1 MKRFSKLIFLVII
14 ILATCEARS
23 QQVPLIKQPDINALA
38 ALMQGSFSSEE
49 QSLNDSD
56 YYDIRL
62 HMKRIWNDRTDGIW
76 LYVEQAV
83 AQMEEKPYRQRVY
96 RVDQLKDGSFISEV
110 YEMEDPLRFAGV
122 WKSDNPLTQLSP
134 DSLKKKVGCTVYLSL
149 ADDGSFTGGTRG
161 ADCPSELRGASYA
174 TSEVRIDTEGL
185 KTWDRGYDKDGKQ
198 VWGAEKGGYIFK
210 RIGE

>member
-1 MKRFSKLIFLVII
+1 MKRISRLIILVFII
-14 ILATCEARS
+14 IATCDAQS
-23 QQVPLIKQPDINALA
+23 QQVPLVKQPDINSLV

-62 HMKRIWNDRTDGIW
+62 HMKKIWSDRTDGIW

-122 WKSDNPLTQLSP
+122 WKSDNPLSQLSP
-134 DSLKKKVGCTVYLSL
+134 DSLKKKDGCTVYLTL

-161 ADCPSELRGASYA
+161 TDCPSELRGASYA

-185 KTWDRGYDKDGKQ
+185 KTWDRGYDKEGNQ
-198 VWGAEKGGYIFK
+198 VWGAEKGGYFFK
-210 RIGE
+210 KVGE